1 LKVRDVIRVLEAH
14 GWRLDRQRGSHR
26 LFRHETRP
34 GSVTVAGKPNTD
46 IPPGTLGSI
55 RRQVE
60 ARGRAALSDYVVI
73 YEQGPTSWGAWVP
86 DLPGCVAAG
95 ETRAEVEQLIREAID
110 DHIESLRE
118 HGEPVPE
125 PSSTAGMVLARAV

>member
-125 PSSTAGMVLARAV
+125 PSSTAGMVRARAV

>member
-1 LKVRDVIRVLEAH
+1 
-14 GWRLDRQRGSHR
+14 
-26 LFRHETRP
+26 
-34 GSVTVAGKPNTD
+34 
-46 IPPGTLGSI
+46 
-55 RRQVE
+55 
-60 ARGRAALSDYVVI
+60 LSEYVVI

-110 DHIESLRE
+110 DHIESLHE

-125 PSSTAGMVLARAV
+125 PSSTAGMVEARAV

>member
-1 LKVRDVIRVLEAH
+1 MSE
-14 GWRLDRQRGSHR
+14 
-26 LFRHETRP
+26 
-34 GSVTVAGKPNTD
+34 
-46 IPPGTLGSI
+46 
-55 RRQVE
+55 
-60 ARGRAALSDYVVI
+60 YVVI

-125 PSSTAGMVLARAV
+125 PSSTAGMVEARAV

>member
-1 LKVRDVIRVLEAH
+1 MSEYL
-14 GWRLDRQRGSHR
+14 
-26 LFRHETRP
+26 
-34 GSVTVAGKPNTD
+34 
-46 IPPGTLGSI
+46 
-55 RRQVE
+55 
-60 ARGRAALSDYVVI
+60 VI

-125 PSSTAGMVLARAV
+125 PSSTAGMVRARAV